1 MADDQL
7 RFFREGDGAIFVE
20 SPLTV
25 IKGVGR
31 IGCFG
36 TNQHETIPMMHRGT
50 VRFEDDG
57 RFLTCETDVSP
68 ANYSHRGCCFGG
80 HQFDR
85 ARHASLIIAESQVM
99 RADWTLVGY
108 TNRTACQLEMVLAI
122 TRRP

>member
-20 SPLTV
+20 SPFRML
-25 IKGVGR
+25 GVGR
-31 IGCFG
+31 FGCVG
-36 TNQHETIPMMHRGT
+36 TNQHETIPMMRRPT
-50 VRFEDDG
+50 VRYEDDG
-57 RFLTCETDVSP
+57 RFLTGETDI
-68 ANYSHRGCCFGG
+68 AARRYSQRRCMFGG